1 MHIHLTMYFFKI
13 YIINILDR
21 RTLKCGIAPTLVGTL
36 DLATMSLYDL
46 ERFHEIGIMMKEDW
60 KRHLEQW
67 TGPAL
72 MSVSR
77 FFDDSEPAVKKWAGN
92 LFARRCYLSGQ
103 LWMTIRI
110 SRRRDVNESGGRDTP
125 QHQWVNKNLFC
136 SLLWL
141 WLGTRSKYNKTAMF
155 GVWTAK
161 TNVVVAAVAWR
172 PAQLYT
178 SPTHWAHFWHV
189 VNPRVFMIGA
199 TTIFSLSTSIVCLAY
214 RHQVRSGRVLGLLAS
229 VPRHSS
235 TMEIISK
242 EAVKMGIKGPW
253 GCHS

>member
-13 YIINILDR
+13 YIINILDWT
-21 RTLKCGIAPTLVGTL
+21 TLKCSIAPTLVGTL
-36 DLATMSLYDL
+36 DLAMMSLYDL

-60 KRHLEQW
+60 KKHLEQW

-77 FFDDSEPAVKKWAGN
+77 FFDASEPAVQKWAGN

-141 WLGTRSKYNKTAMF
+141 WLQQDSHVRCVNSKNKCRRSSSC
-155 GVWTAK
+155 
-161 TNVVVAAVAWR
+161 VAPS
-172 PAQLYT
+172 PAL
-178 SPTHWAHFWHV
+178 HV
-189 VNPRVFMIGA
+189 PHA
-199 TTIFSLSTSIVCLAY
+199 
-214 RHQVRSGRVLGLLAS
+214 LGPLLACCEPPGIYDWRHNNILPIHQYC
-229 VPRHSS
+229 VPC
-235 TMEIISK
+235 I
-242 EAVKMGIKGPW
+242 
-253 GCHS
+253 